1 MNASAVAVIIPMKP
15 LAQAKTR
22 LESRLSAAQRKTLTL
37 DLLLHVLKTITQART
52 SSIGG
57 PAIEET
63 WVVGGD
69 SEVREAA
76 ESEDA
81 VWLHDGGQG
90 LNGALTLGFRRA
102 AESGR
107 AGLFLPADLP
117 LLTTEDVQGMLEASG
132 HLKNVTLAPAS
143 NDGGTNGILLPPQMA
158 ETFTFKMG
166 HGSFKLHLEQA
177 GFLGIPVA
185 IYYSVGLAFDLDTPA
200 DLEVCET
207 KKPGFVP
214 GQLDQRCA
222 KTN

>member
-1 MNASAVAVIIPMKP
+1 MSASGVTVIVPMKP

-22 LESRLSAAQRKTLTL
+22 LESRLSAPQRRTLTL
-37 DLLLHVLKTITQART
+37 DLLLHVLKTTTRAKI
-52 SSIGG
+52 SSVRG
-57 PAIEET
+57 PSIDET

-69 SEVREAA
+69 GEVRAA
-76 ESEDA
+76 TESEGAGWID
-81 VWLHDGGQG
+81 DGGQG

-102 AESGR
+102 ADSGR

-117 LLTTEDVQGMLEASG
+117 LLTVEDVHGMLETSG
-132 HLKNVTLAPAS
+132 QLRNLTLSPAG
-143 NDGGTNGILLPPQMA
+143 NDGGTNGILLPPQLA
-158 ETFTFKMG
+158 QTFTFKMG

-200 DLEVCET
+200 DLEACESR
-207 KKPGFVP
+207 KPGFVP

>member
-1 MNASAVAVIIPMKP
+1 MRASAVAVIIPMKP
-15 LAQAKTR
+15 LDQAKTR
-22 LESRLSAAQRKTLTL
+22 LDSRLSAPQRRTLTL
-37 DLLLHVLKTITQART
+37 DLLLHVLKTIHQVRT
-52 SSIGG
+52 SSVRG

-69 SEVREAA
+69 SEVRAAA
-76 ESEDA
+76 ESADA
-81 VWLHDGGQG
+81 EWMEDGGQG

-102 AESGR
+102 AQSGR

-117 LLTTEDVQGMLEASG
+117 LLAAEDVQGMLEASG
-132 HLKNVTLAPAS
+132 HLKNLTLAPAS

-166 HGSFKLHLEQA
+166 RNSFKLHLDQA
-177 GFLGIPVA
+177 GFLSIPVA

-200 DLEVCET
+200 DLEACESR
-207 KKPGFVP
+207 KPGFVP
-214 GQLDQRCA
+214 GLLDQSRA